1 LIPFE
6 DNKEESFVPEINL
19 ENVQQQ
25 LQELDDESDESD
37 VDKKDEL
44 SSNNDLGNEV
54 SMEKNPLDSQTQIM
68 MKPLESN
75 YLENELK
82 VLVLTEAE
90 KTRQWLAKIL
100 AANKIQTFEN
110 SNHLGL
116 IQPRQYQPN
125 YGGNQVSYFYLYWDD
140 PKKET

>member
-1 LIPFE
+1 M
-6 DNKEESFVPEINL
+6 PEINL
-19 ENVQQQ
+19 ENVQQ
-25 LQELDDESDESD
+25 LQDLDDESEASD

-44 SSNNDLGNEV
+44 LPNNDLGNEV
-54 SMEKNPLDSQTQIM
+54 SMEKNPEDSQTQIM
-68 MKPLESN
+68 MKPLDGNS
-75 YLENELK
+75 LENELK

-110 SNHLGL
+110 SNHPGL

-125 YGGNQVSYFYLYWDD
+125 YGGNQVSVSNFYLNADVC
-140 PKKET
+140 ET